1 MVGVMIK
8 VALKFYWN
16 QRNAQKL
23 QHFPLI
29 WVDSDWMTLLV
40 LTFKTSSTLFL
51 CSPSPNAASS
61 TKMGSHIE
69 SYASISLCFILA
81 YRASSLWTTFPTSHC
96 NHTKSAL
103 LLKGNCSLPH
113 SEGKGVL
120 YCFAMLLFLLTL
132 AAEWDWKGRLW
143 HHSQW
148 YFQGALPFENRNMEI
163 KYKPVIASAFTLSE
177 PSLRS
182 KVETQLYISEKRS
195 AGAGV
200 KSAGKG
206 HQALITASHWPWEE
220 K

>member
-1 MVGVMIK
+1 
-8 VALKFYWN
+8 
-16 QRNAQKL
+16 
-23 QHFPLI
+23 
-29 WVDSDWMTLLV
+29 MTLLV

-96 NHTKSAL
+96 KHTKSAL
-103 LLKGNCSLPH
+103 LLRGNRSLPH

-120 YCFAMLLFLLTL
+120 FIYFFLIYV
-132 AAEWDWKGRLW
+132 AVAPANFSSWME
-143 HHSQW
+143 
-148 YFQGALPFENRNMEI
+148 FQGKAWAPQPVIFFFPRCLALWETQ
-163 KYKPVIASAFTLSE
+163 KYGDKVKMPIIASAFTLSD
-177 PSLRS
+177 PSLSS
-182 KVETQLYISEKRS
+182 KVDTHSWTSEKRS
-195 AGAGV
+195 ARAGV

-220 K
+220 KKSFFCSHRNKHAH

>member
-8 VALKFYWN
+8 VTLKIYWN

-96 NHTKSAL
+96 KHTKSAL
-103 LLKGNCSLPH
+103 LLRGNRSLPH

-120 YCFAMLLFLLTL
+120 FVYVAVVPAKFSSWFEREGFGT
-132 AAEWDWKGRLW
+132 AASDFSKMPCPLR
-143 HHSQW
+143 
-148 YFQGALPFENRNMEI
+148 NKNMEI
-163 KYKPVIASAFTLSE
+163 KYKPIIASAFTLSDL
-177 PSLRS
+177 SLNN
-182 KVETQLYISEKRS
+182 KVESQD
-195 AGAGV
+195 
-200 KSAGKG
+200 
-206 HQALITASHWPWEE
+206 
-220 K
+220 

>member
-1 MVGVMIK
+1 MKSKPREGKNTMVGVMIK
-8 VALKFYWN
+8 VALKIYWN

-96 NHTKSAL
+96 KHTKSAL
-103 LLKGNCSLPH
+103 LLRGNRSLPH

-120 YCFAMLLFLLTL
+120 LFCVAVVPANVSSWMKLKGKAL
-132 AAEWDWKGRLW
+132 APQPLIFPRCLALWKQKHGDK
-143 HHSQW
+143 
-148 YFQGALPFENRNMEI
+148 I
-163 KYKPVIASAFTLSE
+163 
-177 PSLRS
+177 
-182 KVETQLYISEKRS
+182 
-195 AGAGV
+195 
-200 KSAGKG
+200 
-206 HQALITASHWPWEE
+206 
-220 K
+220 